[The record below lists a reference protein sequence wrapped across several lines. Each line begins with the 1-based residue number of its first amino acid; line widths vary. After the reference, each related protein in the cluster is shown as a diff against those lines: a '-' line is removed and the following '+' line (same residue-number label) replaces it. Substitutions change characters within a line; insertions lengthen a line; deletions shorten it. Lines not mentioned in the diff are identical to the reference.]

1 MARKPLAAE
10 ITLDDL
16 EGYRK
21 DIESV
26 TKEAVGSFERRCR
39 EAIAEE
45 GGSLDGE
52 SIGRIRDEVAGLMED
67 CVGAYGDATQ
77 SIASRMFE
85 DVLERQGEPD
95 DVPMAGID
103 FSKRAKASARQWAG
117 LLFRDP
123 PDVEGFVNG
132 VSSFVERHVRHSAD
146 YCVLEAANGRKFRK
160 RIRYARVPSG
170 PSCGFCIMLASRG
183 FVYASEE
190 TAGAFSK
197 FHTGCDCSVIA
208 GYEGLKVAG
217 YDYDGMYERY
227 EACRKALGTPEDVWR
242 EFESLPLDE
251 KDRYGGTRLAKIG
264 EMPRSLI
271 EQIGSNA
278 DNFNDY
284 YAHRIAAE
292 MDRRDR
298 RWLYDGTEPCI
309 DYSRK
314 QRGAFGVLKRVS
326 DVFNPDDYSIENFVS
341 RKDNEWADLFAHDA
355 LKHGGFRL
363 EMYGN
368 DSIDAKVGGLWYEVK
383 SPKPPKSGDAKPSEK
398 NKYRF
403 IENDVR
409 TAVRQ
414 FSDRDMPLETRIVF
428 NPRYKIGLDM
438 ERVRDEFFRQCKKH
452 RVKDGLFIWP
462 DGTIERLR

>member
-1 MARKPLAAE
+1 MAREPLAAE

-26 TKEAVGSFERRCR
+26 TKEAVGTFERRCR
-39 EAIAEE
+39 EAIAAE
-45 GGSLDGE
+45 GGSFDDE
-52 SIGRIRDEVAGLMED
+52 SIDRIRDEVAGLMED

-132 VSSFVERHVRHSAD
+132 ASSFVERHVRHSAD

-197 FHTGCDCSVIA
+197 FHTGCNCSVIA

-242 EFESLPLDE
+242 EFERLPLEE
-251 KDRYGGTRLAKIG
+251 KDRYGGARLAKID

-298 RWLYDGTEPCI
+298 RWLYDGTVPKVDDSLKSFELLEEHEKAGVKKLLSNGVNVKLLLEDPEAAANFDFEVMGVPWEMKNVSNSKSSVSNQIKRARVKWVKLGKSDEMRVVITAEGCS
-309 DYSRK
+309 DSR
-314 QRGAFGVLKRVS
+314 ADVIAAVDKRLR
-326 DVFNPDDYSIENFVS
+326 DGE
-341 RKDNEWADLFAHDA
+341 E
-355 LKHGGFRL
+355 
-363 EMYGN
+363 
-368 DSIDAKVGGLWYEVK
+368 
-383 SPKPPKSGDAKPSEK
+383 
-398 NKYRF
+398 
-403 IENDVR
+403 
-409 TAVRQ
+409 AV
-414 FSDRDMPLETRIVF
+414 IVF
-428 NPRYKIGLDM
+428 
-438 ERVRDEFFRQCKKH
+438 DEK
-452 RVKDGLFIWP
+452 
-462 DGTIERLR
+462 TIRRLTH

>member
-1 MARKPLAAE
+1 MAREPLAAE

-26 TKEAVGSFERRCR
+26 TKEAVGAFERRCR
-39 EAIAEE
+39 EAIAAK
-45 GGSLDGE
+45 GGSFDGE
-52 SIGRIRDEVAGLMED
+52 SIDRIRDEVAGLMED

-117 LLFRDP
+117 LLFRGP

-132 VSSFVERHVRHSAD
+132 ASSFVERHVRHSAD

-160 RIRYARVPSG
+160 KIRYARVPSG

-217 YDYDGMYERY
+217 YDYDGMYKRY

-242 EFESLPLDE
+242 EFERLPLEE
-251 KDRYGGTRLAKIG
+251 KDRYGGTRLAKID

-298 RWLYDGTEPCI
+298 RWLYDGETPAYAVIPGAAPSTKEKNLANALAI
-309 DYSRK
+309 DGWRILFRPTRDAERK
-314 QRGAFGVLKRVS
+314 RTS
-326 DVFNPDDYSIENFVS
+326 DVFF
-341 RKDNEWADLFAHDA
+341 
-355 LKHGGFRL
+355 
-363 EMYGN
+363 
-368 DSIDAKVGGLWYEVK
+368 VGGKDLE
-383 SPKPPKSGDAKPSEK
+383 KPTTKVAVEFKQPRGNGKQTICHQFEEASGQA
-398 NKYRF
+398 RW
-403 IENDVR
+403 V
-409 TAVRQ
+409 AVDCRELGEYWT
-414 FSDRDMPLETRIVF
+414 DERIVAEMSRRLKRGYTIPKGVHRGENWVF
-428 NPRYKIGLDM
+428 
-438 ERVRDEFFRQCKKH
+438 ERAIV
-452 RVKDGLFIWP
+452 VMP
-462 DGTIERLR
+462 DGKIKYFNA

>member
-26 TKEAVGSFERRCR
+26 TKEAVGTFERRCR
-39 EAIAEE
+39 EAITAE
-45 GGSLDGE
+45 GGSFDGE
-52 SIGRIRDEVAGLMED
+52 SIDRIRDEVAGLMED

-132 VSSFVERHVRHSAD
+132 ASSFVERHVRHSAD

-197 FHTGCDCSVIA
+197 FHTGCNCSVIA

-242 EFESLPLDE
+242 EFERLPLEE
-251 KDRYGGTRLAKIG
+251 KDRYGGTRLAKID

-298 RWLYDGTEPCI
+298 RWLYDGTVPKVDYSENPVSSYGRLI
-309 DYSRK
+309 VPDNYSRK
-314 QRGAFGVLKRVS
+314 NIVDKG
-326 DVFNPDDYSIENFVS
+326 
-341 RKDNEWADLFAHDA
+341 NEWADLWAHKILA
-355 LKHGGFRL
+355 ENGVPIVAK
-363 EMYGN
+363 
-368 DSIDAKVGGLWYEVK
+368 DSSSLDLTIDGVPWEVK
-383 SPKPPKSGDAKPSEK
+383 SPSLKDGEPDDPDYVGFVESALRKAIKQFKKRGYPREEVRVVFNS
-398 NKYRF
+398 KYRAASDEA
-403 IENDVR
+403 IEAELKR
-409 TAVRQ
+409 R
-414 FSDRDMPLETRIVF
+414 METHGIREVLF
-428 NPRYKIGLDM
+428 
-438 ERVRDEFFRQCKKH
+438 VT
-452 RVKDGLFIWP
+452 KDGKLK
-462 DGTIERLR
+462 RLINKK